1 MVVMIA
7 VMVMVVMVMR
17 MMTMMV
23 PPHVSLLDETSSARV
38 RALNSSPG
46 IGEGGAH
53 LGMLIEAAIA

>member
-1 MVVMIA
+1 MVVTIA
-7 VMVMVVMVMR
+7 VMVMI

-38 RALNSSPG
+38 QALNSPPG

-53 LGMLIEAAIA
+53 LGMLIEAATA